1 MVGGQASD
9 GANNS
14 GGAAVPGG
22 PAGATTSPQNGGA
35 TANGA
40 QGGQKR
46 VHSWFGLRF
55 GQSSTICCWTDT
67 VHVQV
72 FQKET

>member
-22 PAGATTSPQNGGA
+22 PAGATTGPQNGGA

-40 QGGQKR
+40 QGGQNEFTR
-46 VHSWFGLRF
+46 GLDS
-55 GQSSTICCWTDT
+55 GLAKAAPSAAGLTQSTYRS
-67 VHVQV
+67 
-72 FQKET
+72 FRRET